1 MNISQDFSLTASVW
15 DGDKFLIEAATANG
29 SRQMKVTAEVV
40 RAYLNGTA
48 GPDTDRRV
56 LPFRGFIES
65 GEISPASAAPVL
77 PLEVWFVRSA
87 ARFAVA
93 ERSSEPVSSSAPPKL
108 YDNWASRSLYND
120 GLSPAA
126 GNLYVCQDDDRP
138 YWWTGA
144 ELRPIVTD
152 TTGQVIADAIPLD
165 EIDAIMAAASR
176 PSSSSPAKSPAST
189 APAAE
194 EAAQAEEVEEAA
206 SQEEAAPQEEAPAAV
221 AEPVADTT
229 EEGTEEGTEEVAEP
243 KAAELIDTTLRSAS
257 LVDTTLRSATIID
270 KSKRSATMID
280 KSKRSATIIDKSK
293 RSATIIDKSKRSA
306 DVTTVTPAARIIT
319 VG

>member
-48 GPDTDRRV
+48 GPSSATDRRV
-56 LPFRGFIES
+56 LPFRGFMDS
-65 GEISPASAAPVL
+65 GEISPASASPAL

-93 ERSSEPVSSSAPPKL
+93 ERSSSPVSSSAPPKL
-108 YDNWASRSLYND
+108 YDNWGSRSLYND

-165 EIDAIMAAASR
+165 EIDAITAAASR
-176 PSSSSPAKSPAST
+176 PSSSSPAKSPASLS
-189 APAAE
+189 PAAE
-194 EAAQAEEVEEAA
+194 EAAQAEEVKEAEEAEAAEAA
-206 SQEEAAPQEEAPAAV
+206 SQEEAPAAV
-221 AEPVADTT
+221 AETT
-229 EEGTEEGTEEVAEP
+229 EEEEEKEP

-257 LVDTTLRSATIID
+257 LVDTTLRSATL
-270 KSKRSATMID
+270 
-280 KSKRSATIIDKSK
+280 IDKSK

-306 DVTTVTPAARIIT
+306 DVTTVTPSARIIT

>member
-189 APAAE
+189 APPAE
-194 EAAQAEEVEEAA
+194 EAAQAEEAEEA
-206 SQEEAAPQEEAPAAV
+206 EEAAPQEEAPASV

-229 EEGTEEGTEEVAEP
+229 EEGTEEEAEP

-280 KSKRSATIIDKSK
+280 KSKRSATMIDKSK

>member
-48 GPDTDRRV
+48 GPSSATDRRV
-56 LPFRGFIES
+56 LPFRGFMDS
-65 GEISPASAAPVL
+65 GEISPASASPAL

-108 YDNWASRSLYND
+108 YDNWEGRSLYND

-126 GNLYVCQDDDRP
+126 GNLFVCQSDDRP

-165 EIDAIMAAASR
+165 EIDAITAAASR

-194 EAAQAEEVEEAA
+194 EAEEAKEAA
-206 SQEEAAPQEEAPAAV
+206 SQEEAPAAV
-221 AEPVADTT
+221 AEPVAETT
-229 EEGTEEGTEEVAEP
+229 EEGTEEEAEP

-257 LVDTTLRSATIID
+257 LVDTTLRSATL
-270 KSKRSATMID
+270 ID

>member
-77 PLEVWFVRSA
+77 PLEVWFVRSS

-93 ERSSEPVSSSAPPKL
+93 ERSSDPVSSSAPPKL

-120 GLSPAA
+120 GLTPAA

-165 EIDAIMAAASR
+165 EIDAITAAASR
-176 PSSSSPAKSPAST
+176 PSSPSPAKSPAST

-194 EAAQAEEVEEAA
+194 EAEEA
-206 SQEEAAPQEEAPAAV
+206 EEAAPQEEAPASV
-221 AEPVADTT
+221 AEPVAETT
-229 EEGTEEGTEEVAEP
+229 EEGTEAEAEP

-270 KSKRSATMID
+270 KSKRSAT
-280 KSKRSATIIDKSK
+280 IIDKSK

-306 DVTTVTPAARIIT
+306 DVTTVTPSARIIT

>member
-48 GPDTDRRV
+48 GPSSATDRRV
-56 LPFRGFIES
+56 LPFRGFMDS
-65 GEISPASAAPVL
+65 GEISPASASPAL

-93 ERSSEPVSSSAPPKL
+93 ERSSSPVSSSAPPKL
-108 YDNWASRSLYND
+108 YDNWEGRSLYND

-126 GNLYVCQDDDRP
+126 GNLFVCQSDDRP

-165 EIDAIMAAASR
+165 EIDAITAAASR
-176 PSSSSPAKSPAST
+176 PSSSSPAKSPASP

-194 EAAQAEEVEEAA
+194 EADQAEEVKEAEEAEAA
-206 SQEEAAPQEEAPAAV
+206 SQEEAPAAV
-221 AEPVADTT
+221 AEPIAETT
-229 EEGTEEGTEEVAEP
+229 EEETEEEKEP

-270 KSKRSATMID
+270 KSKRSAT
-280 KSKRSATIIDKSK
+280 IIDKSK

-306 DVTTVTPAARIIT
+306 DVTTVTPSARIIT

>member
-48 GPDTDRRV
+48 GPSSATDRRV
-56 LPFRGFIES
+56 LPFRGFMDS
-65 GEISPASAAPVL
+65 GEISPASASPAL

-108 YDNWASRSLYND
+108 YDNWGSRSLYND

-126 GNLYVCQDDDRP
+126 GNLFVCQSDDRP

-165 EIDAIMAAASR
+165 EIDAITAAASR

-194 EAAQAEEVEEAA
+194 EAEEAKEAA
-206 SQEEAAPQEEAPAAV
+206 SQEEAPAAV
-221 AEPVADTT
+221 AEPVAETT
-229 EEGTEEGTEEVAEP
+229 EEGTEERTEEEAEP

-257 LVDTTLRSATIID
+257 LVDTTLRSATL
-270 KSKRSATMID
+270 ID

-306 DVTTVTPAARIIT
+306 DVTTVTPSARIIT
-319 VG
+319 IG

>member
-93 ERSSEPVSSSAPPKL
+93 ERSSDPVSSSAPPKL
-108 YDNWASRSLYND
+108 YDNWASRSIYND
-120 GLSPAA
+120 GLTPAA

-165 EIDAIMAAASR
+165 EIDAITAAASR

-189 APAAE
+189 ASAA
-194 EAAQAEEVEEAA
+194 EAAQAEEVEEA
-206 SQEEAAPQEEAPAAV
+206 EEAAPQEEAPAAV
-221 AEPVADTT
+221 AEPVAETT
-229 EEGTEEGTEEVAEP
+229 EEGTEAEP

-257 LVDTTLRSATIID
+257 LVDTTL
-270 KSKRSATMID
+270 
-280 KSKRSATIIDKSK
+280 RSATIIDKSK

>member
-48 GPDTDRRV
+48 GPSSATDRRV
-56 LPFRGFIES
+56 LPFRGFMDS
-65 GEISPASAAPVL
+65 GEISPASASPAL

-108 YDNWASRSLYND
+108 YDNWGSRSLYND

-126 GNLYVCQDDDRP
+126 GNLFVCQSDDRP

-165 EIDAIMAAASR
+165 EIDAITAAASR

-194 EAAQAEEVEEAA
+194 EAAQAEEVEEA
-206 SQEEAAPQEEAPAAV
+206 EEAPAAV
-221 AEPVADTT
+221 AEPIAETT
-229 EEGTEEGTEEVAEP
+229 EEEAEEEKEP

-270 KSKRSATMID
+270 KSKRSAT
-280 KSKRSATIIDKSK
+280 
-293 RSATIIDKSKRSA
+293 IIDKSKRSA
-306 DVTTVTPAARIIT
+306 DVTTVTPSARIIT

>member
-48 GPDTDRRV
+48 GPSSATDRRV
-56 LPFRGFIES
+56 LPFRGFMDS
-65 GEISPASAAPVL
+65 GEISPASASPAL

-108 YDNWASRSLYND
+108 YDNWGSRSLYND

-126 GNLYVCQDDDRP
+126 GNLFVCQSDDRP

-165 EIDAIMAAASR
+165 EIDAITAAASR

-194 EAAQAEEVEEAA
+194 EAEEAKEAA
-206 SQEEAAPQEEAPAAV
+206 SQEEAPAAV
-221 AEPVADTT
+221 AEPVAETT
-229 EEGTEEGTEEVAEP
+229 EAEEEKEP

-270 KSKRSATMID
+270 KSKRSATLID
-280 KSKRSATIIDKSK
+280 KSKH
-293 RSATIIDKSKRSA
+293 SATIIDKSKRSA
-306 DVTTVTPAARIIT
+306 DVTTVTPSARIIT

>member
-48 GPDTDRRV
+48 GPSSATDRRV
-56 LPFRGFIES
+56 LPFRGFMDS
-65 GEISPASAAPVL
+65 GEISPSSAATAL

-108 YDNWASRSLYND
+108 YDNWEGRSLYND

-126 GNLYVCQDDDRP
+126 GNLFVCQSDDRP

-165 EIDAIMAAASR
+165 EIDAITAAASR
-176 PSSSSPAKSPAST
+176 PSSSSPAKSPASPT
-189 APAAE
+189 PAAE
-194 EAAQAEEVEEAA
+194 EAT
-206 SQEEAAPQEEAPAAV
+206 SQEEAPAAV
-221 AEPVADTT
+221 AETT
-229 EEGTEEGTEEVAEP
+229 EEEEEKEP
-243 KAAELIDTTLRSAS
+243 KAAGLIDTTLRSAS
-257 LVDTTLRSATIID
+257 LVDTTLRSATL
-270 KSKRSATMID
+270 ID

-306 DVTTVTPAARIIT
+306 DVTTVTPSARIIT

>member
-93 ERSSEPVSSSAPPKL
+93 ERSSSPVSSSAPPKL

-176 PSSSSPAKSPAST
+176 PSSSSPAST
-189 APAAE
+189 APPAE
-194 EAAQAEEVEEAA
+194 EAAQAEEGEEAEEA
-206 SQEEAAPQEEAPAAV
+206 EEAAPQEEAPASV
-221 AEPVADTT
+221 AEPVAETT
-229 EEGTEEGTEEVAEP
+229 EEGTEEEAEP

-293 RSATIIDKSKRSA
+293 RSA

>member
-65 GEISPASAAPVL
+65 GEISPSSAATAL

-93 ERSSEPVSSSAPPKL
+93 ERSSSPVSSSAPPKL
-108 YDNWASRSLYND
+108 YDNWEGRSLYND
-120 GLSPAA
+120 GISPAA

-165 EIDAIMAAASR
+165 EIDAITAAASR
-176 PSSSSPAKSPAST
+176 PSSSSPAKSPASP

-194 EAAQAEEVEEAA
+194 EAAQAEEVEEV
-206 SQEEAAPQEEAPAAV
+206 EEAASQEEAPAAV
-221 AEPVADTT
+221 VEPVAETT
-229 EEGTEEGTEEVAEP
+229 EAEAEEQKEP

-270 KSKRSATMID
+270 KSKRSAT
-280 KSKRSATIIDKSK
+280 
-293 RSATIIDKSKRSA
+293 IIDKSKRSA
-306 DVTTVTPAARIIT
+306 DVTTVTPSARIIT

>member
-48 GPDTDRRV
+48 GPSSATDRRV
-56 LPFRGFIES
+56 LPFRGFMDS
-65 GEISPASAAPVL
+65 GEISPASAAPAL

-108 YDNWASRSLYND
+108 YDNWEGRSLYND

-126 GNLYVCQDDDRP
+126 GNLFVCQDDDRP

-165 EIDAIMAAASR
+165 EIDAITAAASR
-176 PSSSSPAKSPAST
+176 PSSSSPAKSPASP

-194 EAAQAEEVEEAA
+194 EADQAEEVKEAEEAEAA
-206 SQEEAAPQEEAPAAV
+206 SQEEAPAAV
-221 AEPVADTT
+221 AEPIAETT
-229 EEGTEEGTEEVAEP
+229 EEETEEEKEP

-270 KSKRSATMID
+270 KSKRSAT
-280 KSKRSATIIDKSK
+280 IIDKSK

-306 DVTTVTPAARIIT
+306 DVTTVTPSARIIT

>member
-48 GPDTDRRV
+48 GPSSATDRRV
-56 LPFRGFIES
+56 LPFRGFMDS
-65 GEISPASAAPVL
+65 GEISPASAAPAL

-108 YDNWASRSLYND
+108 YDNWEGRSLYND

-126 GNLYVCQDDDRP
+126 GNLFVCQSDDRP

-165 EIDAIMAAASR
+165 EIDAITAAASR
-176 PSSSSPAKSPAST
+176 PSSSSPAKSPASP

-194 EAAQAEEVEEAA
+194 EADQAEEVKEAEEAEAA
-206 SQEEAAPQEEAPAAV
+206 SQEEAPAAV
-221 AEPVADTT
+221 AEPIAETT
-229 EEGTEEGTEEVAEP
+229 EEETEEEKEP

-270 KSKRSATMID
+270 KSKRSAT
-280 KSKRSATIIDKSK
+280 IIDKSK
-293 RSATIIDKSKRSA
+293 HSATIIDKSKRSA
-306 DVTTVTPAARIIT
+306 DVTTVTPSARIIT

>member
-65 GEISPASAAPVL
+65 GEISPSSAAPVL
-77 PLEVWFVRSA
+77 PLEVWFVRSS

-93 ERSSEPVSSSAPPKL
+93 ERSSSPVSSSAPPKL

-120 GLSPAA
+120 GLTPAA

-165 EIDAIMAAASR
+165 EIDAITAAASR

-189 APAAE
+189 APA
-194 EAAQAEEVEEAA
+194 QAEEGEEA
-206 SQEEAAPQEEAPAAV
+206 EAAPQEEAPAAV
-221 AEPVADTT
+221 AEPVAETT
-229 EEGTEEGTEEVAEP
+229 EEGTETEP

-257 LVDTTLRSATIID
+257 LVDTTLRSATI
-270 KSKRSATMID
+270 ID

>member
-48 GPDTDRRV
+48 GPSSATDRRV
-56 LPFRGFIES
+56 LPFRGFMDS
-65 GEISPASAAPVL
+65 GEISPASASPAL

-108 YDNWASRSLYND
+108 YDNWEGRSLYND

-126 GNLYVCQDDDRP
+126 GNLFVCQSDDRP

-165 EIDAIMAAASR
+165 EIDAITAAASR
-176 PSSSSPAKSPAST
+176 PSSSSPASPS
-189 APAAE
+189 PAAE
-194 EAAQAEEVEEAA
+194 EAAQAEEVEEA
-206 SQEEAAPQEEAPAAV
+206 EEAASQEEAPAAV
-221 AEPVADTT
+221 AETTETT
-229 EEGTEEGTEEVAEP
+229 EEEAEP
-243 KAAELIDTTLRSAS
+243 KAAELIDTTLRAAS
-257 LVDTTLRSATIID
+257 LVDTTLRSATLID
-270 KSKRSATMID
+270 KSKRSAI
-280 KSKRSATIIDKSK
+280 IIDKSK

-306 DVTTVTPAARIIT
+306 DVTTVTPSARIIT
-319 VG
+319 IG

>member
-48 GPDTDRRV
+48 GPSSATDRRV
-56 LPFRGFIES
+56 LPFRGFMDS
-65 GEISPASAAPVL
+65 GEISPSSAATAL

-93 ERSSEPVSSSAPPKL
+93 ERSSSPVSSSAPPKL
-108 YDNWASRSLYND
+108 YDNWEGRNLYND

-126 GNLYVCQDDDRP
+126 GNLFVCQSDDRP

-165 EIDAIMAAASR
+165 EIDAITAAASR
-176 PSSSSPAKSPAST
+176 PSSSSPAKSPASP

-194 EAAQAEEVEEAA
+194 EAAQAEEVEEVEEAA
-206 SQEEAAPQEEAPAAV
+206 SQEEAAPQEESPAAV
-221 AEPVADTT
+221 AETT
-229 EEGTEEGTEEVAEP
+229 ETEEEEEKEP

-270 KSKRSATMID
+270 KSKRSAT
-280 KSKRSATIIDKSK
+280 IIDKSK
-293 RSATIIDKSKRSA
+293 HSATIIDKSKRSA
-306 DVTTVTPAARIIT
+306 DVTTVTPSARIIT

>member
-48 GPDTDRRV
+48 GPSSATDRRV
-56 LPFRGFIES
+56 LPFRGFMDS
-65 GEISPASAAPVL
+65 GEISPASASPAL

-108 YDNWASRSLYND
+108 YDNWEGRSLYND

-126 GNLYVCQDDDRP
+126 GNLYVCQSDDRP

-165 EIDAIMAAASR
+165 EIDAITAAASR
-176 PSSSSPAKSPAST
+176 PSSSSPAKSPASPT
-189 APAAE
+189 PAAE
-194 EAAQAEEVEEAA
+194 EAA
-206 SQEEAAPQEEAPAAV
+206 SQEEAPAAV
-221 AEPVADTT
+221 AETT
-229 EEGTEEGTEEVAEP
+229 EEEEEKEP

-257 LVDTTLRSATIID
+257 LVDTTLRSVTL
-270 KSKRSATMID
+270 ID

-306 DVTTVTPAARIIT
+306 DVTTVTPSARIIT

>member
-48 GPDTDRRV
+48 GPSSATDRRV
-56 LPFRGFIES
+56 LPFRGFMDS
-65 GEISPASAAPVL
+65 GEISPASAATAL

-93 ERSSEPVSSSAPPKL
+93 ERSSTPVSSSAPPKL
-108 YDNWASRSLYND
+108 YDNWEGRSLYND
-120 GLSPAA
+120 GLSPAV
-126 GNLYVCQDDDRP
+126 GNLFVCQDDDRP

-165 EIDAIMAAASR
+165 EIDAITAAASR
-176 PSSSSPAKSPAST
+176 PSSSSPAKSPASPT
-189 APAAE
+189 PAAE
-194 EAAQAEEVEEAA
+194 EAA
-206 SQEEAAPQEEAPAAV
+206 SQEEAPAAV
-221 AEPVADTT
+221 AEAEA
-229 EEGTEEGTEEVAEP
+229 EEEEEKEP

-270 KSKRSATMID
+270 KSKRSAT
-280 KSKRSATIIDKSK
+280 IIDKSK
-293 RSATIIDKSKRSA
+293 HSATIIDKSKRSA
-306 DVTTVTPAARIIT
+306 DVTTVTPSARIIT

>member
-48 GPDTDRRV
+48 GPSSATDRRV
-56 LPFRGFIES
+56 LPFRGFMDS
-65 GEISPASAAPVL
+65 GEISPASAATAL

-93 ERSSEPVSSSAPPKL
+93 ERPSSPVSSSAPPKL
-108 YDNWASRSLYND
+108 YDNWEGRSLYND

-126 GNLYVCQDDDRP
+126 GNLYVCQSDDRP

-165 EIDAIMAAASR
+165 EIDAITAAASR
-176 PSSSSPAKSPAST
+176 PSSSSPAKSPASPT
-189 APAAE
+189 PVAE

-206 SQEEAAPQEEAPAAV
+206 TQEEAPAAV
-221 AEPVADTT
+221 AEPVAETT
-229 EEGTEEGTEEVAEP
+229 EEMAEKEP
-243 KAAELIDTTLRSAS
+243 KAAELIDTTL
-257 LVDTTLRSATIID
+257 
-270 KSKRSATMID
+270 
-280 KSKRSATIIDKSK
+280 RSATIIDKSK

>member
-93 ERSSEPVSSSAPPKL
+93 ERSSDPVSSSAPPKL

-120 GLSPAA
+120 GLTPAA

-189 APAAE
+189 APPAE
-194 EAAQAEEVEEAA
+194 EAAQAEEAEK
-206 SQEEAAPQEEAPAAV
+206 AAPQEEAPAAV
-221 AEPVADTT
+221 AEPVAETT
-229 EEGTEEGTEEVAEP
+229 EEGTEAEAEP

-270 KSKRSATMID
+270 KSKRSAT
-280 KSKRSATIIDKSK
+280 IIDKSK
-293 RSATIIDKSKRSA
+293 RAATIIDKSKRSA

>member
-48 GPDTDRRV
+48 GPSSATDRRV
-56 LPFRGFIES
+56 LPFRGFMDS
-65 GEISPASAAPVL
+65 GEISPSSAAPVL
-77 PLEVWFVRSA
+77 PLEVWFVQSA

-93 ERSSEPVSSSAPPKL
+93 ERSSDPVSSSAPPKL
-108 YDNWASRSLYND
+108 YDNWGSRSLYND
-120 GLSPAA
+120 GLTPAA

-165 EIDAIMAAASR
+165 EIDAITAAASR
-176 PSSSSPAKSPAST
+176 PSSSSPAKSPASP

-194 EAAQAEEVEEAA
+194 EADQAEEVKEAEEAEAA
-206 SQEEAAPQEEAPAAV
+206 SQEEAPAAV
-221 AEPVADTT
+221 AEPIAETT
-229 EEGTEEGTEEVAEP
+229 EEETEEEKEP

-270 KSKRSATMID
+270 KSKRSAT
-280 KSKRSATIIDKSK
+280 IIDKSK
-293 RSATIIDKSKRSA
+293 RSATIIDKFKRSA
-306 DVTTVTPAARIIT
+306 DVTTVTPSARIIT

>member
-48 GPDTDRRV
+48 GPSSATDRRV
-56 LPFRGFIES
+56 LPFRGFMDS
-65 GEISPASAAPVL
+65 GEISPASASPAL

-93 ERSSEPVSSSAPPKL
+93 ERSSTPVSSSAPPKL
-108 YDNWASRSLYND
+108 YDNWEGRSLYND

-126 GNLYVCQDDDRP
+126 GNLFVCQSDDRP

-165 EIDAIMAAASR
+165 EIDAITAAASR
-176 PSSSSPAKSPAST
+176 PSSSSPAKSPASPT
-189 APAAE
+189 PAAE
-194 EAAQAEEVEEAA
+194 EAA
-206 SQEEAAPQEEAPAAV
+206 SQEEAPAAV
-221 AEPVADTT
+221 AETT
-229 EEGTEEGTEEVAEP
+229 EEEKEP

-257 LVDTTLRSATIID
+257 LVDTTLRSATLID
-270 KSKRSATMID
+270 KSKRSATM
-280 KSKRSATIIDKSK
+280 IDKSK

>member
-65 GEISPASAAPVL
+65 GEISPSSAAPVL

-93 ERSSEPVSSSAPPKL
+93 ERSSSPVSSSAPPKL

-165 EIDAIMAAASR
+165 EIDAITAAASR
-176 PSSSSPAKSPAST
+176 PSSSSPAKSPASPT
-189 APAAE
+189 PAAE
-194 EAAQAEEVEEAA
+194 EAAQAEEVEEV
-206 SQEEAAPQEEAPAAV
+206 EEAASQEEAPAAV
-221 AEPVADTT
+221 AEPIAETT
-229 EEGTEEGTEEVAEP
+229 EEEEEKEP

-257 LVDTTLRSATIID
+257 LVDTTLRSATLID
-270 KSKRSATMID
+270 KSKH
-280 KSKRSATIIDKSK
+280 
-293 RSATIIDKSKRSA
+293 SATIIDKSKRSA
-306 DVTTVTPAARIIT
+306 DVTTVTPSARIIT

>member
-48 GPDTDRRV
+48 GPSSATDRRV
-56 LPFRGFIES
+56 LPFRGFMDS
-65 GEISPASAAPVL
+65 GEISPASASPAL

-93 ERSSEPVSSSAPPKL
+93 ERSSSPVSSSAPPKL
-108 YDNWASRSLYND
+108 YDNWGSRSLYND

-165 EIDAIMAAASR
+165 EIDAITAAASR
-176 PSSSSPAKSPAST
+176 PSSSSPAKSPASPS
-189 APAAE
+189 PAAE
-194 EAAQAEEVEEAA
+194 VADQAEEVKEAEEAEAA
-206 SQEEAAPQEEAPAAV
+206 SQEEASAAV
-221 AEPVADTT
+221 AASI
-229 EEGTEEGTEEVAEP
+229 AEP
-243 KAAELIDTTLRSAS
+243 TAAEEEKELKAAELIDTTLRSAS

-270 KSKRSATMID
+270 KSKRL
-280 KSKRSATIIDKSK
+280 ATIIDKSK
-293 RSATIIDKSKRSA
+293 RSATLIDKSKRSA
-306 DVTTVTPAARIIT
+306 DVTTITPAARIIT

>member
-65 GEISPASAAPVL
+65 GEISPSSAAPVL

-87 ARFAVA
+87 GRFAVA
-93 ERSSEPVSSSAPPKL
+93 ERSSEPVSSSRPPKL
-108 YDNWASRSLYND
+108 YDNWEGRALYND
-120 GLSPAA
+120 GLSPAV

-144 ELRPIVTD
+144 QLRSIVTD

-165 EIDAIMAAASR
+165 EIDAITAAASR

-194 EAAQAEEVEEAA
+194 EAAQAEEVKEAEEAA
-206 SQEEAAPQEEAPAAV
+206 SQEDAPAAV
-221 AEPVADTT
+221 AEPVAETT
-229 EEGTEEGTEEVAEP
+229 EAEEEKEP

-270 KSKRSATMID
+270 KSKRSATLID
-280 KSKRSATIIDKSK
+280 KSKH
-293 RSATIIDKSKRSA
+293 SATIIDKSKRSA
-306 DVTTVTPAARIIT
+306 DVTTVTPSARLIT

>member
-48 GPDTDRRV
+48 GPSSATDRRV
-56 LPFRGFIES
+56 LPFRGFMDS
-65 GEISPASAAPVL
+65 GEISSASAATAL

-108 YDNWASRSLYND
+108 YDNWEGRSLYND

-126 GNLYVCQDDDRP
+126 GNLFVCQSDDRP

-152 TTGQVIADAIPLD
+152 TTAQVIADAIPLD
-165 EIDAIMAAASR
+165 EIDAITAAASR
-176 PSSSSPAKSPAST
+176 PSSSSPAKSPASPT
-189 APAAE
+189 PAAE
-194 EAAQAEEVEEAA
+194 EAEEAKEAA
-206 SQEEAAPQEEAPAAV
+206 SQEEAPAAV
-221 AEPVADTT
+221 AEPVAETT
-229 EEGTEEGTEEVAEP
+229 EEGTEEEAEP

-257 LVDTTLRSATIID
+257 LVDTTLRSATI
-270 KSKRSATMID
+270 ID

>member
-48 GPDTDRRV
+48 GPSSATDRRV
-56 LPFRGFIES
+56 LPFRGFMDS
-65 GEISPASAAPVL
+65 GEISPSSAATAL

-93 ERSSEPVSSSAPPKL
+93 ERSSSPVSSSAPPKL
-108 YDNWASRSLYND
+108 YDNWEGRSLYND

-126 GNLYVCQDDDRP
+126 GNLFVCQSDDRP

-165 EIDAIMAAASR
+165 EIDAITAAASR
-176 PSSSSPAKSPAST
+176 PSSSSPAKSPASPS
-189 APAAE
+189 PAAE
-194 EAAQAEEVEEAA
+194 EAAQAEEVEEA
-206 SQEEAAPQEEAPAAV
+206 EEAASQEEAPAAV
-221 AEPVADTT
+221 AETT
-229 EEGTEEGTEEVAEP
+229 ETTETEEEEEEEEEKEKEP

-270 KSKRSATMID
+270 KSKRSAT
-280 KSKRSATIIDKSK
+280 
-293 RSATIIDKSKRSA
+293 IIDKSKRSA
-306 DVTTVTPAARIIT
+306 DVTTVTPSARIIT
-319 VG
+319 IG

>member
-48 GPDTDRRV
+48 GPSSATDRRV
-56 LPFRGFIES
+56 LPFRGFMDS
-65 GEISPASAAPVL
+65 GEISPASASPAL

-93 ERSSEPVSSSAPPKL
+93 ERSSSPVSSSAPPKL
-108 YDNWASRSLYND
+108 YDNWGSRSLYND

-165 EIDAIMAAASR
+165 EIDVITAAASR
-176 PSSSSPAKSPAST
+176 PSSSSPAKSPASLS
-189 APAAE
+189 PAAE
-194 EAAQAEEVEEAA
+194 EADQAEEVKEAEEAEAA
-206 SQEEAAPQEEAPAAV
+206 SQEEAPAAV
-221 AEPVADTT
+221 AAPVAETT
-229 EEGTEEGTEEVAEP
+229 ETEEEKEP
-243 KAAELIDTTLRSAS
+243 KAAELIDTTLRTAS

-270 KSKRSATMID
+270 KSKRSATLID
-280 KSKRSATIIDKSK
+280 KSKHSATIIDN
-293 RSATIIDKSKRSA
+293 SKRSA
-306 DVTTVTPAARIIT
+306 DVTAVTPSARIIT

>member
-48 GPDTDRRV
+48 GPSSATDRRV
-56 LPFRGFIES
+56 LPFRGFMDS
-65 GEISPASAAPVL
+65 GEISPASASPAL

-108 YDNWASRSLYND
+108 YDNWGSRSLYND

-126 GNLYVCQDDDRP
+126 GNLFVCQSDDRP

-165 EIDAIMAAASR
+165 EIDAITAAASR

-194 EAAQAEEVEEAA
+194 EAEEAKEAA
-206 SQEEAAPQEEAPAAV
+206 SQEEAPAAV
-221 AEPVADTT
+221 AEPVAETT
-229 EEGTEEGTEEVAEP
+229 EEGTEEGTEEEAEP
-243 KAAELIDTTLRSAS
+243 RAAELIDTTLRSAS
-257 LVDTTLRSATIID
+257 LVDTTLRSATL
-270 KSKRSATMID
+270 ID

>member
-48 GPDTDRRV
+48 GPSSATDRRV
-56 LPFRGFIES
+56 LPFRGFMDS
-65 GEISPASAAPVL
+65 GEISPSSAATAL

-108 YDNWASRSLYND
+108 YDNWEGRSLYND

-126 GNLYVCQDDDRP
+126 GNLFVCQDDDRP

-144 ELRPIVTD
+144 QLRPIVTD

-165 EIDAIMAAASR
+165 EIDAITAAASR

-194 EAAQAEEVEEAA
+194 EAEEAEEAKEAT
-206 SQEEAAPQEEAPAAV
+206 SQEEAASQEEAPAAV
-221 AEPVADTT
+221 AEPVAETT
-229 EEGTEEGTEEVAEP
+229 EEGTEERTEEEAEP

-270 KSKRSATMID
+270 KSKRSAT
-280 KSKRSATIIDKSK
+280 
-293 RSATIIDKSKRSA
+293 IIDKSKRSA
-306 DVTTVTPAARIIT
+306 DVTTVTPSARIIT

>member
-65 GEISPASAAPVL
+65 GEISPTSAAPVL

-93 ERSSEPVSSSAPPKL
+93 ERSSDPVSSSAPPKL

-120 GLSPAA
+120 GLTPAA

-165 EIDAIMAAASR
+165 EIDAITAAASR

-189 APAAE
+189 APA
-194 EAAQAEEVEEAA
+194 QAEEGEEA
-206 SQEEAAPQEEAPAAV
+206 EEAAPQEEAPASV
-221 AEPVADTT
+221 AEPVAETT
-229 EEGTEEGTEEVAEP
+229 EEGTEEEAEP

-257 LVDTTLRSATIID
+257 LVDTTL
-270 KSKRSATMID
+270 
-280 KSKRSATIIDKSK
+280 RSATIIDKSK

>member
-65 GEISPASAAPVL
+65 GEISPASASTAL
-77 PLEVWFVRSA
+77 QLEVWFVRSA

-189 APAAE
+189 APPAE
-194 EAAQAEEVEEAA
+194 EAAQAEEGEEAEEV
-206 SQEEAAPQEEAPAAV
+206 EEAAPQEEAPASV

-270 KSKRSATMID
+270 KSKRSAT
-280 KSKRSATIIDKSK
+280 IIDKSK

>member
-1 MNISQDFSLTASVW
+1 MKISQDFSLTASVW

-48 GPDTDRRV
+48 GPSSATDRRV

-65 GEISPASAAPVL
+65 GEISSASAATAL

-87 ARFAVA
+87 GRFAVA
-93 ERSSEPVSSSAPPKL
+93 ERSSEPVSSSRPPKL
-108 YDNWASRSLYND
+108 YDNWEGRSLYND

-144 ELRPIVTD
+144 QLRPIVTD

-165 EIDAIMAAASR
+165 EIDAITAAASR

-194 EAAQAEEVEEAA
+194 EAEEAKEAA
-206 SQEEAAPQEEAPAAV
+206 SQEEAPAAV
-221 AEPVADTT
+221 AEPVAETT
-229 EEGTEEGTEEVAEP
+229 EEGTEEEAEP

-257 LVDTTLRSATIID
+257 LVDTTL
-270 KSKRSATMID
+270 
-280 KSKRSATIIDKSK
+280 RSATIIDKSK

>member
-48 GPDTDRRV
+48 GPSSATDRRV
-56 LPFRGFIES
+56 LPFRGFMDS
-65 GEISPASAAPVL
+65 GEISPSSAAPVL
-77 PLEVWFVRSA
+77 PLEVWFVQSA

-93 ERSSEPVSSSAPPKL
+93 ERSSDPVSSSAPPKL

-165 EIDAIMAAASR
+165 EIDAITAAASR

-194 EAAQAEEVEEAA
+194 EAEEAKEAA
-206 SQEEAAPQEEAPAAV
+206 SQEEAPAAV
-221 AEPVADTT
+221 AEPVAETT
-229 EEGTEEGTEEVAEP
+229 EAEAEEEKEP

-270 KSKRSATMID
+270 KSKRSAT
-280 KSKRSATIIDKSK
+280 IIDKSK
-293 RSATIIDKSKRSA
+293 HSATIIDKSKRSA
-306 DVTTVTPAARIIT
+306 DVTTVTPSARIIT

>member
-48 GPDTDRRV
+48 GPSSATDRRV
-56 LPFRGFIES
+56 LPFRGFMDS
-65 GEISPASAAPVL
+65 GEISPASASPAL

-93 ERSSEPVSSSAPPKL
+93 ERSSTPVSSSAPPKL
-108 YDNWASRSLYND
+108 YDNWEGRSLYND

-126 GNLYVCQDDDRP
+126 GNLFVCQSDDRP

-165 EIDAIMAAASR
+165 EIDAITAAASR
-176 PSSSSPAKSPAST
+176 PSSSSPAKSPASPT
-189 APAAE
+189 PAAE
-194 EAAQAEEVEEAA
+194 EAA
-206 SQEEAAPQEEAPAAV
+206 SQEEAPAAV
-221 AEPVADTT
+221 AETT
-229 EEGTEEGTEEVAEP
+229 EEEKEP
-243 KAAELIDTTLRSAS
+243 KAAELIDTTLRSA
-257 LVDTTLRSATIID
+257 TL
-270 KSKRSATMID
+270 ID

-306 DVTTVTPAARIIT
+306 DVTTVTPSARIIT

>member
-65 GEISPASAAPVL
+65 GEISPSSAAPVL

-93 ERSSEPVSSSAPPKL
+93 ERSSSPVSSSAPPKL

-120 GLSPAA
+120 GLTPAA
-126 GNLYVCQDDDRP
+126 GNLYVCQSDDRP

-189 APAAE
+189 APAK
-194 EAAQAEEVEEAA
+194 EAAQAEEVEEAEEAA
-206 SQEEAAPQEEAPAAV
+206 SQEEAPASV
-221 AEPVADTT
+221 AEPVAETTEAETT
-229 EEGTEEGTEEVAEP
+229 EEEAEP

-257 LVDTTLRSATIID
+257 LVDTTIRSATIID
-270 KSKRSATMID
+270 KSKRSATLID
-280 KSKRSATIIDKSK
+280 ESK

>member
-48 GPDTDRRV
+48 GPSSATDRRV

-65 GEISPASAAPVL
+65 GEISSASAATAL

-93 ERSSEPVSSSAPPKL
+93 ERSSSPVSSSAPPKL
-108 YDNWASRSLYND
+108 YDNWEGRSLYND

-126 GNLYVCQDDDRP
+126 GNLFVCQDDDRP

-165 EIDAIMAAASR
+165 EIDAITAAASR
-176 PSSSSPAKSPAST
+176 PSSSSPAKSPASLS
-189 APAAE
+189 PAAE
-194 EAAQAEEVEEAA
+194 EAAQADGIEAAEDAEAAEAA
-206 SQEEAAPQEEAPAAV
+206 SQEEAPA
-221 AEPVADTT
+221 AEPVAETT
-229 EEGTEEGTEEVAEP
+229 ETEAEKEP

-270 KSKRSATMID
+270 KSKRSAT
-280 KSKRSATIIDKSK
+280 IIDKSK
-293 RSATIIDKSKRSA
+293 HSATIIDKSKRSA
-306 DVTTVTPAARIIT
+306 DVTTVTPSARIIT

>member
-48 GPDTDRRV
+48 GPSSATDRRV
-56 LPFRGFIES
+56 LPFRGFMDS
-65 GEISPASAAPVL
+65 GEISPASASPAL

-108 YDNWASRSLYND
+108 YDNWGSRSLYND

-126 GNLYVCQDDDRP
+126 GNLFVCQSDDRP

-165 EIDAIMAAASR
+165 EIDAITAAASR

-194 EAAQAEEVEEAA
+194 EAEEAKEAA
-206 SQEEAAPQEEAPAAV
+206 SQEEAPAAV
-221 AEPVADTT
+221 AEPVAETT
-229 EEGTEEGTEEVAEP
+229 EEGTEEEAEP

-257 LVDTTLRSATIID
+257 LVDTTLRSATL
-270 KSKRSATMID
+270 ID

-306 DVTTVTPAARIIT
+306 DVTTVTPSARIIT